1 MKILYLI
8 QTSWSWILQRSQIIE
23 LGIENYFDCEVVDKK
38 YYPLTNEILNNTSPK
53 KIKFIP
59 QLRGAG
65 KIKLLNEINRI
76 IYNTSLKMKIRTN
89 AADAVWLCFPD
100 YIESIPKNYR
110 GCIIYD
116 CMDDHVALATPKEK
130 KRIQALEKKLIDRA
144 DVLFASSAHL
154 MQIKPGLERAT
165 LIRNGFIAENI
176 YTSESAEYKTNYKI
190 GYIGTIDFWF
200 DFQALLESTQKMK
213 NIEYHLF
220 GPYKDEKINFGVS
233 NNKKYLSDN
242 RVFLDGVV
250 KHEELYDAISD
261 FDALIMPFKVNDVI
275 LSVDP
280 VKLYE
285 YISFGKCVISVWYPE
300 VDRFSPYVYFYK
312 NTEEYL
318 QLISELS
325 EKGFPPKYTAEMQHV
340 FLSENSWEK
349 RCEDV
354 VRCLEEKFGKL
365 NNGKDNT

>member
-1 MKILYLI
+1 MKVLYLI

-23 LGIENYFDCEVVDKK
+23 LGIEDYFDCEVVDKR
-38 YYPLTNEILNNTSPK
+38 YYPLTSEILNNTLPK

-59 QLRGAG
+59 QLRGGG
-65 KIKLLNEINRI
+65 KIRLLNEINRI
-76 IYNTSLKMKIRTN
+76 IYNISLKKKIRTS
-89 AADAVWLCFPD
+89 DVIWLCAPD
-100 YIESIPKNYR
+100 YIEFIPKNYK

-130 KRIQALEKKLIDRA
+130 NKIQALEKKLINRA
-144 DVLFASSAHL
+144 DILFASSVRL
-154 MQIKPGLERAT
+154 IETKPGLEKAT
-165 LIRNGFIAENI
+165 LVRNGFIAGSLYEPKC
-176 YTSESAEYKTNYKI
+176 AEIKKLYKV
-190 GYIGTIDFWF
+190 GYFGAIETWF
-200 DFQALLESTQKMK
+200 DFQTILESTHKLD

-220 GPYKDEKINFGVS
+220 GPYKDEKFNFGVS

-250 KHEELYDAISD
+250 KHEELYNTISD

-312 NTEEYL
+312 NREEYF
-318 QLISELS
+318 QLISDLS

-349 RCEDV
+349 RCDDV
-354 VRCLEEKFGKL
+354 IQCLKEKLGKT
-365 NNGKDNT
+365 NNNF

>member
-1 MKILYLI
+1 MKMLYLI
-8 QTSWSWILQRSQIIE
+8 QTPWKGVLQRSQVIE
-23 LGIENYFDCEVVDKK
+23 LGIEKFFDCEVIDKK
-38 YYPLTNEILNNTSPK
+38 YYPMLNKRLNNLIPK
-53 KIKFIP
+53 KIVYIP
-59 QLRGAG
+59 QLRGCS
-65 KIKLLNEINRI
+65 KVNIIYEINKC
-76 IYNTSLKMKIRTN
+76 IYKYVIKKKLKSN
-89 AADAVWLCFPD
+89 DAVWLCSPD
-100 YIESIPKNYR
+100 YMAMLPDNYD
-110 GCIIYD
+110 GVVIYD